1 VPGWFSGGVLA
12 LSNIQ
17 KQNCRRNKEQA
28 AYICR
33 DQNDFVTAKTLMEDA
48 ARLYEEC
55 GTTEVAVN
63 ALEKAAK
70 FFEGTDDAKA
80 IEVGYGFLI

>member
-1 VPGWFSGGVLA
+1 
-12 LSNIQ
+12 
-17 KQNCRRNKEQA
+17 
-28 AYICR
+28 
-33 DQNDFVTAKTLMEDA
+33 MEDA

-80 IEVGYGFLI
+80 IEVGEFDNFQ